1 MINFIIYLS
10 NSPQI
15 CNKIFRENFREIL
28 KLLIKD
34 KRFRTMES
42 DAVSLYTSEKTTPHW
57 NLKKFIIVADT
68 GSLMSNGCEVINF
81 YQLNS
86 T

>member
-1 MINFIIYLS
+1 
-10 NSPQI
+10 
-15 CNKIFRENFREIL
+15 
-28 KLLIKD
+28 
-34 KRFRTMES
+34 MES